1 MDNQKKVNLS
11 GNFKEKIEPKSHF
24 LKKPI
29 PGVKKIIAISSAKGG
44 VGKSSICANLAVAL
58 QKQNFSVGIL
68 DADIYGPSIPELFNI
83 SDKPSSKDGKNI
95 KPIIAQN
102 IKIMSMG
109 FLIDKNSP
117 MIWRG
122 PMVISA
128 IKTFTENVIW
138 GDLDYLLIDLPPGTG
153 DAILTFTQQ
162 VNLDGSIIITTPQ
175 KLSIVDANRG
185 IEMFKKTKVPIYGII
200 ENMSYIE
207 NNSQKIYP
215 FGNGG
220 VEELSKNHNLKILGK
235 IKLDESF
242 NKCCEDGIVFE
253 NLSSDIKEI
262 FAKISKAISS

>member
-68 DADIYGPSIPELFNI
+68 DADIYGPSMPELFNI
-83 SDKPSSKDGKNI
+83 SDKPSSEDGKNI
-95 KPIIAQN
+95 RPIIAQD

-109 FLIDKNSP
+109 FLVDKNSP

-162 VNLDGSIIITTPQ
+162 INLDGSIIVTTPQ

-185 IEMFKKTKVPIYGII
+185 IEMFKKTKVPILGII

-207 NNSQKIYP
+207 IKGDKIYP
-215 FGNGG
+215 FGQSN
-220 VEELSKNHNLKILGK
+220 VEEIAKKQKLEIIGK
-235 IKLDESF
+235 IRLDESF
-242 NKCCEDGIVFE
+242 NECCESEIVFE
-253 NLSSDIKEI
+253 NLNKEI
-262 FAKISKAISS
+262 KKIFVNISKKII